1 MPLSEAK
8 KKAQIKY
15 NKKAKTQF
23 SLSFHNVNDAD
34 IIEKLKGVKSK
45 NDYVRQ
51 LIRKDLEKN
60 F

>member
-1 MPLSEAK
+1 MPLSEAN

-34 IIEKLKGVKSK
+34 IIEKLKGEKSK